1 MSSLQWT
8 DAFVLG
14 QARMDDTH
22 REFVDLVAALEASL
36 GARAEATDSALE
48 RLLAHTVEHFAQE
61 ERWMAAL
68 GFAPDNCHTFQH
80 AHVLQVMRE
89 VTRLHREEGDLALVR
104 QLVGE
109 LSKWFPVHAQMMD
122 SALAEV
128 MVDRGYDPETGRA
141 VRPPAAAVS
150 AGGDAGFPALPGA

>member
-1 MSSLQWT
+1 MSRLEWT

-14 QARMDDTH
+14 PTRMDDTH
-22 REFVDLVAALEASL
+22 REFVDLVGALEGSID
-36 GARAEATDSALE
+36 ARPEATDSALE
-48 RLLAHTVEHFAQE
+48 HLLAHTVEHFAQE

-68 GFAPDNCHTFQH
+68 GFEPDNCHTFQH

-109 LSKWFPVHAQMMD
+109 LAKWFPVHAQTMD
-122 SALAEV
+122 SALAE
-128 MVDRGYDPETGRA
+128 MMTARGFDAGTGRIA
-141 VRPPAAAVS
+141 PPPASAASITGCGS
-150 AGGDAGFPALPGA
+150 A